1 MKEKLR
7 ILIQNEN
14 LTASKLAEILE
25 IKPAGISHILS
36 GRNNPSFELICKIVN
51 KFSQVNPYWLLG
63 DAENM
68 YNVAPSNT
76 KVADLSSESLGLF
89 GKGNVDSEKRVQVQD
104 VQDARNRT
112 LESSTTVHPV
122 SMENLGF
129 SSEVERVIVIYKDKS
144 FESFNPRR

>member
-51 KFSQVNPYWLLG
+51 KFPQVNPYWLLG

-68 YNVAPSNT
+68 YNEAPSNT

-112 LESSTTVHPV
+112 LQSTSKSRANAATFPAGI
-122 SMENLGF
+122 LAGLF
-129 SSEVERVIVIYKDKS
+129 S
-144 FESFNPRR
+144 

>member
-36 GRNNPSFELICKIVN
+36 GRNNPSFELICKFIN
-51 KFSQVNPYWLLG
+51 KFPQVNPYWLLG

-68 YNVAPSNT
+68 YNEAPSNT
-76 KVADLSSESLGLF
+76 KVADSALESIGLF
-89 GKGNVDSEKRVQVQD
+89 GKGHVETENRPQVQD
-104 VQDARNRT
+104 VEDARNRT
-112 LESSTTVHPV
+112 SYSSTTAQPISV
-122 SMENLGF
+122 EGLGF
-129 SSEVERVIVIYKDKS
+129 GSEVERVIVIYKDKT

>member
-51 KFSQVNPYWLLG
+51 KFPQVNPYWLLG

-68 YNVAPSNT
+68 YNETPSNT
-76 KVADLSSESLGLF
+76 KVADLASESVGLF
-89 GKGNVDSEKRVQVQD
+89 GKVGVDSEKRVQVQD

-112 LESSTTVHPV
+112 SESSATAQLMSV
-122 SMENLGF
+122 ENLGF
-129 SSEVERVIVIYKDKS
+129 GSEVERIIVIYKDKS

>member
-36 GRNNPSFELICKIVN
+36 GRNNPSFELICKFIN
-51 KFSQVNPYWLLG
+51 KFPQVNPYWLLG

-68 YNVAPSNT
+68 YNETTSNT
-76 KVADLSSESLGLF
+76 KVTDLASESVGLF
-89 GKGNVDSEKRVQVQD
+89 SKVGVDSEKRVQVQET
-104 VQDARNRT
+104 QDARNRT
-112 LESSTTVHPV
+112 SESSVTAQPM
-122 SMENLGF
+122 SIENLGF
-129 SSEVERVIVIYKDKS
+129 GSEVERVIVIYKDKS
-144 FESFNPRR
+144 FESFTPRR